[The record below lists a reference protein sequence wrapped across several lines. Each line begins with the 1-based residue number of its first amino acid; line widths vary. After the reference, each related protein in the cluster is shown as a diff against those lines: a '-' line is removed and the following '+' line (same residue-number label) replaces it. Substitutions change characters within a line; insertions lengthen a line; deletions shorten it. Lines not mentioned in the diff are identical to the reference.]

1 MSAFLLYIVRGGFY
15 LGLFYAFFL
24 LVMRR
29 TKFYRLN
36 RILLLVGSYL
46 CLLLPAFRLRT
57 VQTAA
62 VSVQD
67 LAVIATGAEP
77 AELAE
82 SAAASAFPWNAVL
95 LALYAAGALVTLVLY
110 LASVL
115 KMVRLI
121 RVGRAEELYECR
133 LVLLEADVP
142 SFSWGR

>member
-57 VQTAA
+57 VQT
-62 VSVQD
+62 
-67 LAVIATGAEP
+67 
-77 AELAE
+77 
-82 SAAASAFPWNAVL
+82 
-95 LALYAAGALVTLVLY
+95 
-110 LASVL
+110 
-115 KMVRLI
+115 
-121 RVGRAEELYECR
+121 RAHWSR
-133 LVLLEADVP
+133 W
-142 SFSWGR
+142 SSIWHRS